1 MTEVP
6 DIEAI
11 NLVQRIAL
19 LDNGEILTI
28 TRMFDTAGDDCE
40 PCDAV
45 SFVAGPDS
53 LGVWYSGATGSYDA
67 SSRQ

>member
-11 NLVQRIAL
+11 NLVQRVAL
-19 LDNGEILTI
+19 LDNGEVLVI
-28 TRMFDTAGDDCE
+28 TRMFGGDGEDCE
-40 PCDAV
+40 PEEAI

-53 LGVWYSGATGSYDA
+53 NGKWYSGATGSYTTRP
-67 SSRQ
+67 RQ